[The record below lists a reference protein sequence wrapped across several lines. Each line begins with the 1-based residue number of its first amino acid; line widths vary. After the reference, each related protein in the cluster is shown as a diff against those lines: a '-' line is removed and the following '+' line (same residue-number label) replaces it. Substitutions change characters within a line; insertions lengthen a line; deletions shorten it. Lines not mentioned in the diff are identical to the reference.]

1 MKSAD
6 RRAEKGARKG
16 EGADGLADR
25 GGHRVRLAGAG
36 KRYSGVRALADV
48 DLEVEAGRF
57 LVLLGPSGS
66 GKTTLVRALAG
77 IERLDEGEIH
87 IGERQVSGPDRHVP
101 PERRDLAM
109 VFQDYAL
116 WPHLSAVG
124 NVGYA
129 LRRRHLAPDQSRTRA
144 LDALDR
150 VGLSGLAARYPHE
163 LSGGQQQRVALA
175 RAIVAQPGLLLF
187 DEPLSNLDTDLRERL
202 RVEIATLT
210 RQCGATAVY
219 ITHDQSEAFAL
230 ADVIGVLDQG
240 RLVQL
245 ADPETLYLKPATPFV
260 ARFTGLSGELEG
272 TVIGRVGAD
281 ESADELALIEVGPWR
296 LRARAAFEAR
306 TGEKVR
312 VLIRPAA
319 TGFAAESA
327 EGGSESESS
336 ASGAGSG
343 AGAGIGS
350 GSAAGVGSGSGGLAV
365 GEVEGTVIDVA
376 YRGRGYDHVVACG
389 DGTLASVFSVRPRAR
404 GRQVKLSLDPSG
416 CIAFPLNAAA
426 EISYDEEVT
435 AVMAGSVSADP
446 NQGVA
451 E

>member
-25 GGHRVRLAGAG
+25 GGHRVRLVGAG
-36 KRYSGVRALADV
+36 KRYGGVRALAEV

-87 IGERQVSGPDRHVP
+87 VGERQVSGPDRHVP

-129 LRRRHLAPDQSRTRA
+129 LRRRHLAPDQSRARA

-219 ITHDQSEAFAL
+219 ITHDQAEAFAL

-296 LRARAAFEAR
+296 LRARAACEAR
-306 TGEKVR
+306 AGEKVR

-319 TGFAAESA
+319 TGFAAEPA
-327 EGGSESESS
+327 EGGAASESS
-336 ASGAGSG
+336 G
-343 AGAGIGS
+343 
-350 GSAAGVGSGSGGLAV
+350 AGVGSGSGSGARVGSGAGGLAV

-376 YRGRGYDHVVACG
+376 YRGRGYDHVVACAG
-389 DGTLASVFSVRPRAR
+389 GTLASVFSVRPRAR
-404 GRQVKLSLDPSG
+404 GMQVKLSLDPSG

-435 AVMAGSVSADP
+435 AVMAGSSTADTH
-446 NQGVA
+446 QGVA